1 MSYDIFKSV
10 ANGYAELLS
19 NKSWLNDDI
28 AVLLV
33 RHELGE
39 GNISRTSMTYEDL
52 STCVEKSI
60 PIVDPSVY
68 VNANN
73 EVVFTHERVIFTYS
87 ETLVGR
93 YIFYV
98 LGDYE
103 NLNNDDKVIGY
114 VDLTGVEDAVSVQ
127 AEFSAIPQSDHLF
140 DVKPTI
146 EV

>member
-73 EVVFTHERVIFTYS
+73 EVVFTHDRVIFTYNES
-87 ETLVGR
+87 LIGR

-98 LGDYE
+98 LG
-103 NLNNDDKVIGY
+103 NASSLSATDKVIGY
-114 VDLTGVEDAVSVQ
+114 VDLTGGGDASSVQ